1 MASVATVK
9 TTENSA
15 TKISAPQSV
24 PETTAA
30 PDTSVN
36 TPVIPQKTENSAK
49 TTTATESSSVST
61 APNTVSSTPA
71 NDAQGVTQPNP
82 VTPSTSTNAEQQM
95 LTQLSEDNYLAKVL
109 RKMAP
114 KDEAV
119 TSKDFRT
126 EFLGNEFD

>member
-9 TTENSA
+9 TTENTA

-49 TTTATESSSVST
+49 TTTATESST